1 MDLIGY
7 PEQVLNSTWLNK
19 KYAEVEVTQDY
30 LMNIIA
36 FQSHQR
42 KEGMKLYTKPYERG
56 SWAEMSH
63 GGNIVTVNA
72 FYSPNSNT
80 MIVPIGMLQDPIYW
94 SQPKSL
100 TFGAFGIV
108 VAHEITHAFDDS
120 GINYNS
126 EGMSA
131 QLYDNKTVEAFHK
144 EATCLRDQYSKYS
157 IADSQVDGNSTLG
170 ENLADHGGLSMA
182 LEAYNQWRSKNKD
195 HRLPALPFDDM
206 QLFFIGYALPWC
218 SRHTDKH
225 TKNQVINDE
234 HAPVWFWVLGPLS
247 NSQAFS
253 DTFQCPIGSRM
264 NPKDKCT
271 VW

>member
-1 MDLIGY
+1 MEKI
-7 PEQVLNSTWLNK
+7 E
-19 KYAEVEVTQDY
+19 
-30 LMNIIA
+30 
-36 FQSHQR
+36 
-42 KEGMKLYTKPYERG
+42 
-56 SWAEMSH
+56 
-63 GGNIVTVNA
+63 
-72 FYSPNSNT
+72 
-80 MIVPIGMLQDPIYW
+80 
-94 SQPKSL
+94 
-100 TFGAFGIV
+100 
-108 VAHEITHAFDDS
+108 AHEITHAFDDS

-271 VW
+271 VVAIDSLIDKLVVVSSQDIFLEIYLFLKTESFCHGWMNFYLSLTSFLY